1 MNAPERETPHSREV
15 NPIRLKTFLEIL
27 GQEIGY
33 AEMSRTIDRLP
44 SPYREI
50 ARSLEKP
57 EWLSADTERFILNA
71 FLEKFKATDRLRAT
85 GRECVQFLLMHFIT
99 AFPGTHSIRGMLSHF
114 PSLTSLFLSYLQV
127 HLQEDDDRNG
137 FTMRIEYR
145 PGYEPSSMDIVFV
158 SGLVEGFLRF
168 LKVEHFQLATA
179 QEDTTRGRI
188 LVRTQVED
196 GGVALLERQVNTQET
211 FVWQV
216 IHRSAELLK
225 DKKEL
230 ATAVDYLNMAN
241 NELEREIRSN
251 KAELNMAKN
260 IQKGFIPQEI
270 PDWHGIQFCVKF
282 HPMKEVSGDLYDYFM
297 LSGNRFVLLAGDVSG
312 HGVPAALISA
322 IVKLSFTNHKQDI
335 PSDVFSN
342 VNLDLIN
349 YVKMEGYLTA
359 FYAVINPDH
368 SIVYSIAG
376 LPPPLLYRKATGTV
390 ERLQGTGVLLGMF
403 PDAGDL
409 YMNQRTALEPG
420 DILCIFS
427 DGLTEAT
434 DPHSD
439 FLGEDRVR
447 DALLEAG
454 RRGFSADEAAA
465 HVEQLYHD
473 FILGQAPMD
482 DLTIVMLRV
491 SERRDEFES
500 LIQRAKGLKKERKT
514 KEACNLL
521 EEAIRIFPRHPDALY
536 LFGKYL
542 AASGRYDEST
552 QVLHHYNSLRPS
564 DPNAATILAYCHIRQ
579 GNLDRGE
586 KELKRSLSIRSMNP
600 SALFHL
606 VRLYQ
611 QLGRKDEAETFLSA
625 LKFLQ
630 PDDPRVQSL
639 HMD

>member
-1 MNAPERETPHSREV
+1 MSTSEREIPHSREV

-50 ARSLEKP
+50 ARALERP
-57 EWLSADTERFILNA
+57 EWLTAETERYILNA

-127 HLQEDDDRNG
+127 SLQEDEDRNG
-137 FTMRIEYR
+137 FTMRVEYR
-145 PGYEPSSMDIVFV
+145 TGYDPSATDIIFV
-158 SGLVEGFLRF
+158 AGLVEGFLRF
-168 LKVEHFQLATA
+168 LKVEKFQLATA
-179 QEDTTRGRI
+179 NEDSARGRI
-188 LVRTQVED
+188 LVRTQEED
-196 GGVALLERQVNTQET
+196 GGPPLLERQVNTQET

-241 NELEREIRSN
+241 NELEREIRAN

-270 PDWHGIQFCVKF
+270 PDWHGLQFCVKF

-297 LSGNRFVLLAGDVSG
+297 LPGNRFVLLAGDVSG

-359 FYAVINPDH
+359 FYAVIEPDH

-376 LPPPLLYRKATGTV
+376 LPPPLLYRKATGSV

-427 DGLTEAT
+427 DGLTEST
-434 DPHSD
+434 DPAGD

-454 RRGFSADEAAA
+454 QRGYGAEEAAA
-465 HVEQLYHD
+465 FVEQKYHD
-473 FILGQAPMD
+473 FILGQAAMD
-482 DLTIVMLRV
+482 DLTIIMVRV
-491 SERRDEFES
+491 SERRDEFDD
-500 LIQRAKGLKKERKT
+500 LIRRAKIFRKKRNLQ
-514 KEACNLL
+514 EACRLL
-521 EEAIRIFPRHPDALY
+521 EEATRIFPRHPDALY
-536 LFGKYL
+536 LLGKYL
-542 AASGRYDEST
+542 ASSGRFHEST
-552 QVLHHYNSLRPS
+552 EILHHYNALRPS

-600 SALFHL
+600 SALYHL
-606 VRLYQ
+606 VRLYM

-630 PDDPRVQSL
+630 PDHPRVQAL
-639 HMD
+639 KLG